1 MRLKYWL
8 YLKTGALILFFIIL
22 CPGVVLSQCNKGKV
36 VCSESNSGI
45 GYVSIGIVGKNV
57 GTVSD
62 QEGNFSLSIDK
73 AYDNDSL
80 RFSMIGY
87 DPKCVLVSQFKKE
100 SEKNIYLNPKS
111 YTLQE
116 VKVAYHKPKIVRL
129 GSPVL
134 TNDLR
139 SGFDNNNLGSELG
152 IEVDVRKKVKLKDLN
167 LNVAVCTYD
176 SVTYRLNIYEDVN
189 KTGYTNILTRPIY
202 ISFTKDDINKVLTF
216 DLSDYGI
223 IVEGNV
229 LIALELYKDL
239 GQGRLLFQT
248 QFFTGS
254 TFHRKTSEGN
264 WTDSP
269 GAIGMYVTS
278 HEIR

>member
-1 MRLKYWL
+1 MKLKFWL
-8 YLKTGALILFFIIL
+8 YLKSGAILLYFIFL
-22 CPGVVLSQCNKGKV
+22 CQGPLLSQCNKGKV
-36 VCSESNSGI
+36 ICSETNSGI

-62 QEGNFSLSIDK
+62 QEGNFSLNIDQ

-87 DPKCVLVSQFKKE
+87 VPKYLLVSQFKKNLVQ
-100 SEKNIYLNPKS
+100 NIYLNQKS
-111 YTLQE
+111 YALQE
-116 VKVAYHKPKIVRL
+116 VTIAYRKPRIVRL
-129 GSPVL
+129 GSPVF

-139 SGFDNNNLGSELG
+139 SGFSSNDLGSELG
-152 IEVDVRKKVKLKDLN
+152 IKVDVNKKVKLKNIN

-176 SVTYRLNIYEDVN
+176 SVTYRLNVYVDEND
-189 KTGYTNILTRPIY
+189 TGYKNVLTKPIY
-202 ISFTKDDINKVLTF
+202 ISFTKADINKVLTF
-216 DLSDYGI
+216 DLSHYSI

-239 GQGRLLFQT
+239 GQGKLLFQT

-278 HEIR
+278 NEIR